1 MNFPLEPTT
10 AVTFIAGGVLIIHLS
25 YLLITNHASLSPMGT
40 SPTTKCGDK
49 RETTRG
55 STIFGG
61 ASAFD
66 FGLAYG
72 LAGIFLPLPYWLAV
86 LLIGYANMRFWAS
99 IIQTLNFAIQSAKAE
114 LGQYDKEFYI
124 KAHLDGCGYTTAAS
138 PLWILFWIQK
148 IPGFGWVVAIRDVIT
163 AIDFVFSL
171 PGIGLLNV
179 WTLLIR
185 RRRTIPMLAHVDL
198 GH

>member
-1 MNFPLEPTT
+1 L
-10 AVTFIAGGVLIIHLS
+10 
-25 YLLITNHASLSPMGT
+25 
-40 SPTTKCGDK
+40 
-49 RETTRG
+49 
-55 STIFGG
+55 
-61 ASAFD
+61 AFD

-86 LLIGYANMRFWAS
+86 LLIGYANMKFWAS
-99 IIQTLNFAIQSAKAE
+99 VIQTLNFMWQSAAATGDGNVTLKS
-114 LGQYDKEFYI
+114 
-124 KAHLDGCGYTTAAS
+124 HWNGCGYTTAAS
-138 PLWILFWIQK
+138 PFWFLFWIQK